1 MIHTPVRGMIHTP
14 EEMASAAVDFVER
27 GSGLLVAW
35 VADALILAQAFEHDL
50 RGLDR
55 LVRLLIAAEWALAA
69 YTALAGRVSNVLGP
83 DEGRSPR
90 YRARALGWF
99 EAPPLLRR
107 PDALMVGK
115 KRQPVEVGPRLG
127 HALWPSPM
135 CDDDKAK
142 VDKLGQRRRYLL
154 LLDTGMGRQL
164 DIRHGEL
171 SVVLTGVPQVL
182 DDQAI

>member
-35 VADALILAQAFEHDL
+35 VADALIL
-50 RGLDR
+50 
-55 LVRLLIAAEWALAA
+55 
-69 YTALAGRVSNVLGP
+69 
-83 DEGRSPR
+83 
-90 YRARALGWF
+90 ARALGWF

>member
-1 MIHTPVRGMIHTP
+1 
-14 EEMASAAVDFVER
+14 
-27 GSGLLVAW
+27 
-35 VADALILAQAFEHDL
+35 
-50 RGLDR
+50 
-55 LVRLLIAAEWALAA
+55 
-69 YTALAGRVSNVLGP
+69 
-83 DEGRSPR
+83 
-90 YRARALGWF
+90 
-99 EAPPLLRR
+99 
-107 PDALMVGK
+107 
-115 KRQPVEVGPRLG
+115 
-127 HALWPSPM
+127 M